1 LYRIRI
7 RIRIRVRIVHVHVHV
22 HVCVCVCGIDNQRKF
37 ANTFLSLSLSLSLS
51 IYLSI
56 YLIYS
61 TEGRDG
67 KGIIYVFA
75 AGNENKDGDDTNFQ
89 PYGANTRF
97 TMPVA
102 AVGKSGSVS
111 VFSTPG
117 ASVFIAGPG
126 GDPRQA
132 HTTVIAAVNGG
143 KCSDAGDGT
152 SYSAPG

>member
-1 LYRIRI
+1 
-7 RIRIRVRIVHVHVHV
+7 VHVHVHEHV
-22 HVCVCVCGIDNQRKF
+22 HVCVCVCVCVELITNGNSLIPF
-37 ANTFLSLSLSLSLS
+37 SLSLSLSLSLS